1 MIFGFIKKI
10 ISIFF
15 KGIYTIIS
23 VLNLQFLLFVG
34 VVGGIL
40 YLMGVVKENQ
50 TVKILLIVFAGLAVI
65 YAVVVTFMKLFGL
78 NKPRKRR
85 DNKPKR
91 NKIEAEEDTESF
103 SPLEVKE
110 EKVKEIQPKYFRVK
124 QNPNMVMAE
133 YEDRYELFDVTDGD
147 MKKIRTDYK

>member
-10 ISIFF
+10 VSTFF

-50 TVKILLIVFAGLAVI
+50 TVKILLIGFAGLAVI
-65 YAVVVTFMKLFGL
+65 YAVVATFMKLFGL

-85 DNKPKR
+85 ENKVKR
-91 NKIEAEEDTESF
+91 NNIEAEEDTNSF
-103 SPLEVKE
+103 SQIEVKE
-110 EKVKEIQPKYFRVK
+110 EKTKESQPKYFRVK

-133 YEDRYELFDVTDGD
+133 YEDRYELFDVTDGN